1 MVIFISQSEKKAV
14 LTVRKILDSFADRIG
29 DDAWQTVITEAGLLA
44 VKTALRRNA
53 TKSMAVSCRW
63 IRSRSRSDL
72 LWIVGNRNKFNA
84 EGLVP
89 VNWTQKNVSHFEWE
103 NQWQYLPLIKALAAV
118 AALFHDWGK
127 TNDYFQD
134 KLRRHGGKNRMDPFR
149 HEWISCKLL
158 EALVVVTGA
167 EETDEKWMQALISGT
182 LDEAELLKKVGENLT
197 EERQCHLGRLPPL
210 ASVIAWLI
218 LSHHRMAD
226 KKGDARAGYENVC
239 RASFQSIWSH
249 LTADWGVSK
258 SKDGGD
264 ICRSPGEMFLL
275 FGRTSLGEISCVE
288 ESGAQMGEPSAGGLW
303 DIAVR
308 GDGRAGAL

>member
-1 MVIFISQSEKKAV
+1 MMVIFISQSEKKAV

-44 VKTALRRNA
+44 VKAALRRNA

-182 LDEAELLKKVGENLT
+182 LDEAELLKKVGEDLT

-226 KKGDARAGYENVC
+226 
-239 RASFQSIWSH
+239 
-249 LTADWGVSK
+249 
-258 SKDGGD
+258 
-264 ICRSPGEMFLL
+264 
-275 FGRTSLGEISCVE
+275 
-288 ESGAQMGEPSAGGLW
+288 
-303 DIAVR
+303 
-308 GDGRAGAL
+308 